1 MRSSRKRLC
10 CMASAALSMRLPRAR
25 LRASGSAMTSGRSGA
40 ILRTM
45 RMVCMRP
52 AKRASEFS
60 TMVLRSAGLGR
71 AVGNS
76 ARAANW
82 STSERMLSTEEVM
95 TSLQRRMTAM
105 EGDSDWGV
113 RMRRRQMAWARRSM
127 WRRIC
132 SALRLMGVRGFLI
145 SWATRRATSFQADCF
160 CARSSSVAFSRTRT

>member
-10 CMASAALSMRLPRAR
+10 CMASAALSIRLPRAR
-25 LRASGSAMTSGRSGA
+25 LRASGSAMTRGRPGV
-40 ILRTM
+40 ILRTIL
-45 RMVCMRP
+45 MVCMRP

-60 TMVLRSAGLGR
+60 TMVFRSAGLGR

-76 ARAANW
+76 ASAANW
-82 STSERMLSTEEVM
+82 STRERMLSTEEVM
-95 TSLQRRMTAM
+95 TSLQRRMTAT
-105 EGDSDWGV
+105 EGGSARVSDA
-113 RMRRRQMAWARRSM
+113 RSARLLARRSM